1 MAHVLP
7 MAKRVEVVAH
17 LVEGAGIRPTSRLTE
32 VSKPAILTLLLR
44 VGEGCER
51 LHNRLVRDV
60 DCRTVQVD
68 EIWLYVQK
76 KEARVTPGDSPEV
89 GEAYVFV
96 GMASASKLVISYR
109 VGKRDEAN
117 TAAFIADLRSRLVS
131 VLQLYSDGWAPY
143 VAAVGASFAGS
154 VDYAQVVKRYNRKAR
169 KDDDHRYEPPRDP
182 FITKTPVYGAPDMKR
197 ASTSHLERQ
206 NLTIRMHIR
215 RFTRLCNGFS
225 KRLPHDKAAV
235 ALHMA
240 FYNFCRP
247 HEAHRVT
254 PAMEAGMTD
263 RVWSVEELVTAALAE
278 APGEPPKPR
287 ALRLPEPSP
296 GAPTAPARALPN
308 GRGWLRVVDGGKG
321 SATPAP
327 APEPSPVAPAVT
339 SDGGQSPIHE
349 VVDQGPGAQLDL
361 FAWKPKPRRSVQLSL
376 FSEDEP

>member
-32 VSKPAILTLLLR
+32 VCKPTILALLLG

-60 DCRTVQVD
+60 DCRAVQVD
-68 EIWLYVQK
+68 EIWSYVQK
-76 KEARVTPGDSPEV
+76 KQARVKPGDSPEV

-117 TAAFIADLRSRLVS
+117 TTAFIKDLRARLVS
-131 VLQLYSDGWAPY
+131 VPQLYSDGWAPY

-154 VDYAQVVKRYNRKAR
+154 VDYAQVVKNYSRKAWR
-169 KDDDHRYEPPRDP
+169 DDDYRYEPPRDP
-182 FITKTPVYGAPDMKR
+182 FITKTPVFGVPDMKR
-197 ASTSHLERQ
+197 ASTSHIERQ

-225 KRLPHDKAAV
+225 KRLPHHKAAV

-247 HEAHRVT
+247 HEALRVT
-254 PAMEAGMTD
+254 PAMEAGLTNH
-263 RVWSVEELVTAALAE
+263 VWSVEELVALALSE
-278 APGEPPKPR
+278 ASAEPPKPK
-287 ALRLPEPSP
+287 ALKLPEPP
-296 GAPTAPARALPN
+296 AGASTTPARALPN
-308 GRGWLRVVDGGKG
+308 GRGFLRLVGC
-321 SATPAP
+321 AP
-327 APEPSPVAPAVT
+327 TAPVAPTEPEPPSEPPLA
-339 SDGGQSPIHE
+339 
-349 VVDQGPGAQLDL
+349 
-361 FAWKPKPRRSVQLSL
+361 PKPRRMVQLSL
-376 FSEDEP
+376 FGDVDD